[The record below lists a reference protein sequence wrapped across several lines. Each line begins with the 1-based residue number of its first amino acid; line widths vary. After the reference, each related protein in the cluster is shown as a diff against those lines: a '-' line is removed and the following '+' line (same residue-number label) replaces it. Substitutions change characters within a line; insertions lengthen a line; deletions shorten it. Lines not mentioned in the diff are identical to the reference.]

1 MAAWWTER
9 AKKLELATKVAPV
22 EGLGVPAIRSE
33 DGDAP
38 PTVEAA
44 VNGKLIGV
52 TAPTFE
58 AARALA
64 KAAIGRM
71 R

>member
-1 MAAWWTER
+1 
-9 AKKLELATKVAPV
+9 
-22 EGLGVPAIRSE
+22 VPAIRSGE
-33 DGDAP
+33 KDAP
-38 PTVEAA
+38 PTVEAVVGDRA
-44 VNGKLIGV
+44 VGV

-64 KAAIGRM
+64 KAAVGRM